1 LFTPL
6 PLRTLEEPPPPLFL
20 LGTVSL
26 NAPRP
31 PQIVAPPLENPKS
44 KNWRELLLFLPTTAE
59 LADLEQRDDR
69 PGIEEPEQE
78 QEQEH
83 EENEDN
89 KLLVDNIAVTAFVVV
104 VVVVAAMV
112 LIAAAATATI
122 FTILPHKQ
130 NTKIAT
136 TKSSLSTATELQR
149 ESRNRQ
155 AQQQTLSQEQKWLSS
170 FGEDDPT
177 EKLFSGLDPG
187 SEKISCG

>member
-26 NAPRP
+26 KAPRP
-31 PQIVAPPLENPKS
+31 PQIVAPLLENPKC
-44 KNWRELLLFLPTTAE
+44 KDWRELLLFLPTTAE

-89 KLLVDNIAVTAFVVV
+89 KLLVDNIAVTAFI
-104 VVVVAAMV
+104 VVVVAATV
-112 LIAAAATATI
+112 LIAAAPAATATI
-122 FTILPHKQ
+122 STILPHKQ
-130 NTKIAT
+130 NAKIAT
-136 TKSSLSTATELQR
+136 TKSSRFRATELQR
-149 ESRNRQ
+149 EFRERQ
-155 AQQQTLSQEQKWLSS
+155 AQRQTLSQEQEWFSS

-177 EKLFSGLDPG
+177 EKFFNGLDSG
-187 SEKISCG
+187 S

>member
-1 LFTPL
+1 
-6 PLRTLEEPPPPLFL
+6 
-20 LGTVSL
+20 
-26 NAPRP
+26 
-31 PQIVAPPLENPKS
+31 
-44 KNWRELLLFLPTTAE
+44 LFLPTTAE

-104 VVVVAAMV
+104 VAAMV
-112 LIAAAATATI
+112 LIAAAATAT
-122 FTILPHKQ
+122 TISTISPHKH
-130 NTKIAT
+130 NAKIAT
-136 TKSSLSTATELQR
+136 TKSARSTATELQR
-149 ESRNRQ
+149 EFRERQ
-155 AQQQTLSQEQKWLSS
+155 AQQQTLSQEQKWFSS

-177 EKLFSGLDPG
+177 EKLFNGLDPG

>member
-1 LFTPL
+1 
-6 PLRTLEEPPPPLFL
+6 LFL

-31 PQIVAPPLENPKS
+31 PQIVAPLLENPKS
-44 KNWRELLLFLPTTAE
+44 KDWRELLLFLPTTAE

-104 VVVVAAMV
+104 VVVAATV
-112 LIAAAATATI
+112 LIAAAAAATATI
-122 FTILPHKQ
+122 STILPHKQ
-130 NTKIAT
+130 NAKIAT
-136 TKSSLSTATELQR
+136 TKSSRFTATELQR
-149 ESRNRQ
+149 EFRERQ
-155 AQQQTLSQEQKWLSS
+155 AQRQTLSQEQEWFSS

-177 EKLFSGLDPG
+177 EKLFNGLDPG
-187 SEKISCG
+187 SEKIFCG

>member
-1 LFTPL
+1 M
-6 PLRTLEEPPPPLFL
+6 FL

-31 PQIVAPPLENPKS
+31 PQILAPPLENPKS

-112 LIAAAATATI
+112 LIAAAAATATAI
-122 FTILPHKQ
+122 STILPPKH
-130 NTKIAT
+130 NAKIAT
-136 TKSSLSTATELQR
+136 TKSSRSTTTELQR
-149 ESRNRQ
+149 EFRERQ
-155 AQQQTLSQEQKWLSS
+155 AQQQTLSQEQNWFCS

-177 EKLFSGLDPG
+177 EKLFNGLDPG
-187 SEKISCG
+187 REKISCG

>member
-1 LFTPL
+1 
-6 PLRTLEEPPPPLFL
+6 LFL

-31 PQIVAPPLENPKS
+31 PQRVAPLLENPKS
-44 KNWRELLLFLPTTAE
+44 KDWRELLLFLPTTAE

-78 QEQEH
+78 QEH

-104 VVVVAAMV
+104 VVAATV
-112 LIAAAATATI
+112 LIAAAAAATATI
-122 FTILPHKQ
+122 STILPHKQ
-130 NTKIAT
+130 NAKIAT
-136 TKSSLSTATELQR
+136 TKSSRFTATELQR
-149 ESRNRQ
+149 EFRERQ
-155 AQQQTLSQEQKWLSS
+155 AQRQTLSQEQEWFSS

-177 EKLFSGLDPG
+177 EKLFNGLDPG

>member
-1 LFTPL
+1 M
-6 PLRTLEEPPPPLFL
+6 FL

-31 PQIVAPPLENPKS
+31 PQIVEPPLENPKS

-59 LADLEQRDDR
+59 LEDFEQRDDR

-78 QEQEH
+78 HEQEH

-104 VVVVAAMV
+104 VAAMV
-112 LIAAAATATI
+112 LIAAAAKATI
-122 FTILPHKQ
+122 STILPHKH
-130 NTKIAT
+130 NAKIAK
-136 TKSSLSTATELQR
+136 TKSSRSTTTELQR
-149 ESRNRQ
+149 EFRERQ
-155 AQQQTLSQEQKWLSS
+155 AQQQALSQEQKWFSS

-177 EKLFSGLDPG
+177 EKLFNGLDPG
-187 SEKISCG
+187 SENISCG

>member
-1 LFTPL
+1 
-6 PLRTLEEPPPPLFL
+6 LFL

-104 VVVVAAMV
+104 VVVAAMV
-112 LIAAAATATI
+112 LIAAAATATTI
-122 FTILPHKQ
+122 STILPHKH
-130 NTKIAT
+130 NAKIAT
-136 TKSSLSTATELQR
+136 TKSSRSTTTQLQR
-149 ESRNRQ
+149 EFRERQ
-155 AQQQTLSQEQKWLSS
+155 AQQQTLSQEQKWFSS

-177 EKLFSGLDPG
+177 EKLFNGLDPG
-187 SEKISCG
+187 SEKLSCG

>member
-1 LFTPL
+1 
-6 PLRTLEEPPPPLFL
+6 LFL

-31 PQIVAPPLENPKS
+31 PQILAPPLENPKS

-112 LIAAAATATI
+112 LIAAAAATATAI
-122 FTILPHKQ
+122 STILPPKH
-130 NTKIAT
+130 NAKIAT
-136 TKSSLSTATELQR
+136 TKSSRSTTTELQR
-149 ESRNRQ
+149 EFRERGKRSNKRFPRNKNGFLLLEKTT
-155 AQQQTLSQEQKWLSS
+155 QQRN
-170 FGEDDPT
+170 
-177 EKLFSGLDPG
+177 FSTG
-187 SEKISCG
+187 

>member
-1 LFTPL
+1 
-6 PLRTLEEPPPPLFL
+6 LFL

-31 PQIVAPPLENPKS
+31 PQILAPPLENPKS

-104 VVVVAAMV
+104 VVVVAAMA
-112 LIAAAATATI
+112 LIAAAATATTI
-122 FTILPHKQ
+122 STILPHKQ
-130 NTKIAT
+130 NAKIAT
-136 TKSSLSTATELQR
+136 TKSSRSTTTELQR
-149 ESRNRQ
+149 EFRERGKRSNKRFPRNKNGFLLLEKTT
-155 AQQQTLSQEQKWLSS
+155 QQRN
-170 FGEDDPT
+170 
-177 EKLFSGLDPG
+177 FSTG
-187 SEKISCG
+187 